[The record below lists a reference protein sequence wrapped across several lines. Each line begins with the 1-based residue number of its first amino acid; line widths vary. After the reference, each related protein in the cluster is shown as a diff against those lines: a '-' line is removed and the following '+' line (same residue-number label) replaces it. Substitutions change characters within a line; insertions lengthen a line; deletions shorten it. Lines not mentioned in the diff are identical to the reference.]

1 MIRRSG
7 RLALIGLLL
16 IGVLFF
22 NLGAQALAMEEPD
35 TVIIKWD
42 DNGKT
47 VNLKEGQVVQLSLT
61 ANSGTGYDWFFT
73 QSPQD
78 DILKY
83 ITHYTQ
89 TEGNLPGSGVTENWF
104 FYGLAPG
111 KTALGLKYARSWEPK
126 AVKTFTVNLVIS
138 KSGATGE
145 TKR

>member
-61 ANSGTGYDWFFT
+61 AKSGTGYEWFFT

-89 TEGNLPGSGVTENWF
+89 IEGNLPGGGVTENWF

-111 KTALGLKYARSWEPK
+111 KTTLGLKYARSWEPK